1 MLEIWSQLGGHYKRS
16 VHIIISFIF
25 FNFSELVNVVK
36 RIAKQFHKFSMHLI
50 LVIPSNKE
58 G

>member
-1 MLEIWSQLGGHYKRS
+1 MD
-16 VHIIISFIF
+16 IIKGQCILLSHLFLKY
-25 FNFSELVNVVK
+25 FSELAKVVK
-36 RIAKQFHKFSMHLI
+36 SIAKQFHKFSMHLI

>member
-1 MLEIWSQLGGHYKRS
+1 MD
-16 VHIIISFIF
+16 IIKGWCTLLSHLFF
-25 FNFSELVNVVK
+25 FNFSELANVVK